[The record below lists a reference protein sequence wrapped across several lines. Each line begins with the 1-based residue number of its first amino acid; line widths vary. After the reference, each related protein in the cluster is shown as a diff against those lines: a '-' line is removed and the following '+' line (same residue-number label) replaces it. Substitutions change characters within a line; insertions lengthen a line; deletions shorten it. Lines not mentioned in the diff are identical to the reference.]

1 MSRHEPGGAK
11 SSTVHPVDI
20 TPLTFLDYPKKA
32 ACILW
37 YRGCNLRCPYCYN
50 PDLALAKSKGEV
62 DELAFLKERAGFLD
76 AVVLSGG
83 ESTLV
88 PGLPELCRRI
98 KKLGYL
104 IKIDTNGSNPHV
116 IRELLRDGLID
127 YVAMDHKMPAR
138 RTWKLG
144 NGIALFERFR
154 ESLKLLQASGL
165 PYEIR
170 TTVHPALLDEADI
183 LQMVREAA
191 DLGYRG
197 TYYLQF
203 FFPTGRTIGNVAPPT
218 RRYDRALLDKHAPLP
233 IGYRN
238 FPEDRGAFLKSSK

>member
-1 MSRHEPGGAK
+1 MHRYSREQREPA
-11 SSTVHPVDI
+11 SSLVHPVDI

-37 YRGCNLRCPYCYN
+37 YSGCNLRCPYCYN
-50 PDLALAKSKGEV
+50 PDLALAKSGGGAV
-62 DELAFLKERAGFLD
+62 DEMAFLKERVGFLD

-88 PGLPELCRRI
+88 PNIAALCRRI

-104 IKIDTNGSNPHV
+104 IKVETNGSNPHV
-116 IRELLRDGLID
+116 LSQLLRDGLID

-138 RTWKLG
+138 RSWKLG
-144 NGIALFERFR
+144 GRAVLFDRFS
-154 ESLKLLQASGL
+154 ESLQLLKASGL

-203 FFPTGRTIGNVAPPT
+203 FFPTGRTIGNMSPPT
-218 RRYDRALLDKHAPLP
+218 RRYDRSLLDKHAPLP

-238 FPEDRGAFLKSSK
+238 FPEDRGR

>member
-1 MSRHEPGGAK
+1 M
-11 SSTVHPVDI
+11 
-20 TPLTFLDYPKKA
+20 
-32 ACILW
+32 W

-50 PDLALAKSKGEV
+50 PDLALSKNQGEV
-62 DELAFLKERAGFLD
+62 DEMAFLKERAGFLD

-88 PGLPELCRRI
+88 PNIAEICRRI

-104 IKIDTNGSNPHV
+104 IKVDTNGSNPHV
-116 IRELLRDGLID
+116 LRELVRDGLID

-138 RTWKLG
+138 RSWKLG
-144 NGIALFERFR
+144 GKAVLFDRFR
-154 ESLKLLQASGL
+154 ECLQLLKSSGL

-191 DLGYRG
+191 ELGYRG

-203 FFPTGRTIGNVAPPT
+203 FFPTGRTIGNMAAPT
-218 RRYDRALLDKHAPLP
+218 RRYDRALLDKHSPLT

-238 FPEDRGAFLKSSK
+238 FPEDRGK